1 MSILTGRVGGGVI
14 CAMAGTVGARGVG
27 MAGTVGAEGVGMAG
41 TVGAGDVGMAGIVGG
56 SGVEFDSSH
65 PNSIVGHMVARPMY
79 FLTSS

>member
-1 MSILTGRVGGGVI
+1 MLSSCPVLTGRVGGGVI

-27 MAGTVGAEGVGMAG
+27 MAGTVGTGDVGMAG
-41 TVGAGDVGMAGIVGG
+41 TVGA
-56 SGVEFDSSH
+56 SGVGFDSSH